1 MKTEMGNF
9 TKTPAPTQALA
20 GAVANRETLPNDND
34 TFDSSLPE
42 VYLKFRY
49 GLERMLGLVFLV
61 ASLPLIFVLSCI
73 VRLNSKGAAIY
84 KQTRVGL
91 HGREFSMFKIRT
103 MVLDAEQQSGPAWC
117 SESDPRITW
126 VGAWLRFLHLDELPQ
141 LFNVAMGD
149 MSFVGPRPER
159 PEFVAILSKQVRG
172 YTQRLR
178 VKPGITGL
186 AQIYLP
192 PDQTLTC
199 VIKKVKMDRAYIATT
214 SLRVDLKIS
223 LCTVLRM
230 AGLRHGKGPQL
241 MGLDR
246 EYQQIIKECW
256 RSESEAIESEV
267 PSEFHADLLNPAWQ
281 TYENERE
288 IETPVLIGGDRLQ
301 ETSVDSP
308 NKPR

>member
-1 MKTEMGNF
+1 
-9 TKTPAPTQALA
+9 
-20 GAVANRETLPNDND
+20 
-34 TFDSSLPE
+34 
-42 VYLKFRY
+42 
-49 GLERMLGLVFLV
+49 
-61 ASLPLIFVLSCI
+61 
-73 VRLNSKGAAIY
+73 
-84 KQTRVGL
+84 
-91 HGREFSMFKIRT
+91 
-103 MVLDAEQQSGPAWC
+103 
-117 SESDPRITW
+117 
-126 VGAWLRFLHLDELPQ
+126 
-141 LFNVAMGD
+141 MGD

-159 PEFVAILSKQVRG
+159 PEFVAILSKQVSG
-172 YTQRLR
+172 YTERLR

-230 AGLRHGKGPQL
+230 VGLRHGKGPQL

-256 RSESEAIESEV
+256 RSESETIESEV